1 MEIYVDLKNL
11 LEKRGI
17 SAYELAKKV
26 EITYPT
32 ILSIMNNK
40 KNGIRWDTLSE
51 LCKALECEPGDII
64 KLKK

>member
-40 KNGIRWDTLSE
+40 KSGIRWDTLSE

>member
-40 KNGIRWDTLSE
+40 KKWD
-51 LCKALECEPGDII
+51 
-64 KLKK
+64 